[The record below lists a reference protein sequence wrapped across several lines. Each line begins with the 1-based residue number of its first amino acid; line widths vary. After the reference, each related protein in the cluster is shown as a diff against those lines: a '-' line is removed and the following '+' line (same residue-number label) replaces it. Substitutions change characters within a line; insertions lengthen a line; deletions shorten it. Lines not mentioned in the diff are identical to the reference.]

1 MNIQLT
7 GLNNL
12 KLKKME
18 LTKLQFLRG
27 KYNTLIEIWEKL
39 NEFNIKLLPSDLEDV
54 LSEDDINSVNIAN
67 EILFSVVCELSLQI
81 TLCESNIIKQRKLN
95 YTKVVARQKL
105 KRIKEKRV

>member
-1 MNIQLT
+1 MNKQLT
-7 GLNNL
+7 GFSNL

-27 KYNTLIEIWEKL
+27 KYNTLNEIWEKL
-39 NEFNIKLLPSDLEDV
+39 EDFSIKLLPSDLEDV

-67 EILFSVVCELSLQI
+67 EMLFRVVCELSLQI
-81 TLCESNIIKQRKLN
+81 TLCESNIIEQRKLN
-95 YTKVVARQKL
+95 KTKVVARQKL